1 MFRMHI
7 SVPRVVG
14 FFTVFRTVDPTS
26 TVLLLDAKL
35 ARRLKKL
42 ATERTTEGVG
52 FSYLEILVNYQRI
65 VYVRAGTYSYLILLH
80 IVHTTVE
87 QLVYGTG
94 QL

>member
-1 MFRMHI
+1 MFRMPFSCDSCWLLY
-7 SVPRVVG
+7 SVPYSRPYEYCITIG
-14 FFTVFRTVDPTS
+14 CQAGAPFEKISNGKNDR
-26 TVLLLDAKL
+26 
-35 ARRLKKL
+35 
-42 ATERTTEGVG
+42 GVG
-52 FSYLEILVNYQRI
+52 FSYLEIFVNYQRI